1 MTAVISIEY
10 DEGNKKNLG
19 YKYVSIS
26 YDNEKKEFAS
36 GNFVVDWYNAKKFF
50 VNDLSDKVTYMCH
63 SSSVDH
69 FIMDGAPYDSAYLNF
84 VDGKPVLKYLDR
96 TDEYW
101 FLDRENITK
110 GMEIFVPENTKPTWE
125 ELKEIVKEFEDL

>member
-1 MTAVISIEY
+1 MRAFISIEY
-10 DEGNKKNLG
+10 NEGNKGNLA
-19 YKYVSIS
+19 YKHVSIS
-26 YDNEKKEFAS
+26 YDNEKKEFSS
-36 GNFVVDWYNAKKFF
+36 GNFVVDWFNAKKFF
-50 VNDLSDKVTYMCH
+50 VNDLSDKVSYMCH

-96 TDEYW
+96 TDENW

-110 GMEIFVPENTKPTWE
+110 GMEIFVSENTKPTWE
-125 ELKEIVKEFEDL
+125 EIKEMVKEFENL